1 MEHTPFLHRRLPK
14 AVKKDPEA
22 SLKRIYSKLH
32 EATKGYANGSTAS
45 IVWVKDGVAHVG
57 ILGDSPVI
65 IKNASGEIWKSPEHN
80 VRTNLAEAIAAEQR
94 GGKLSANGYLF
105 DRWQIDG
112 PGLQMSRALGDK
124 DLNRVLLRE
133 PEIFHIPVNEN
144 SWILACS
151 DGLLDPSHTAGDT
164 IPIVVDFIEHGA
176 DAEELVLAMANIQ
189 NDDNSTAV
197 LVRLS

>member
-1 MEHTPFLHRRLPK
+1 MEVTQFSAQNRRSYQEDRSFFNKPNKDQVLLGVFDGHGGKWTSEYAVEHTPFLHRRLPK

-112 PGLQMSRALGDK
+112 PRLA
-124 DLNRVLLRE
+124 NE
-133 PEIFHIPVNEN
+133 PSI
-144 SWILACS
+144 
-151 DGLLDPSHTAGDT
+151 
-164 IPIVVDFIEHGA
+164 
-176 DAEELVLAMANIQ
+176 
-189 NDDNSTAV
+189 
-197 LVRLS
+197 R